1 MAVHAVE
8 PRRDPAAARLE
19 EPDPQIRMALANP
32 APDHAHAG
40 QHHLHRVRDDMLRAA
55 ALETVNANGWHAAV
69 AALVDA
75 DRKVEFLGGAPQ
87 RLISGVVE
95 LSVVVRV
102 GADKAAAKA
111 ELLARK
117 PHLGDCVIDRL
128 QRQHRNT
135 EQPVGVRFAVIR

>member
-8 PRRDPAAARLE
+8 PRRDPATTGLE
-19 EPDPQIRMALANP
+19 ETDPQFRVALANS

-40 QHHLHRVRDDMLRAA
+40 KHHLHRVRDDMLRAA
-55 ALETVNANGWHAAV
+55 ALEAVNADGRHAAV

-87 RLISGVVE
+87 RLISGVVQ

-102 GADKAAAKA
+102 GADKAAAEA

-117 PHLGDCVIDRL
+117 PHLGD
-128 QRQHRNT
+128 
-135 EQPVGVRFAVIR
+135 